1 MSGVTGCWQLVKVD
15 DPSNRMGTG
24 KGYYV
29 TNCNAPTVRGPD
41 GSYSYCQDH
50 QKAGYATIEDLRA
63 SCFPAPDDATAEKI
77 DRALQAWI
85 DEGRRAVTRLVAEH
99 AAQRMTGGRR

>member
-41 GSYSYCQDH
+41 GSYSYCSEH
-50 QKAGYATIEDLRA
+50 QVLTG
-63 SCFPAPDDATAEKI
+63 ATAEKI
-77 DRALQAWI
+77 ARAIQDWI
-85 DEGRRAVTRLVAEH
+85 AEGRRTVTRMTAEYAAEAARSAAVA
-99 AAQRMTGGRR
+99 AGGRR